1 MPLANEVRLF
11 RITGR
16 VQGVGYRFF
25 VERLAR
31 DLAINGWVRNC
42 QDGAVE
48 VHAECTAAR
57 MDKLR
62 AALAQGLPASRVEQ
76 VTEQAAAPLQ
86 CRSFTI
92 EATR

>member
-1 MPLANEVRLF
+1 MPLANDVRLF

-25 VERLAR
+25 VERVAR

-42 QDGAVE
+42 HDGAVE
-48 VHAECTAAR
+48 VHAECTPAR

-62 AALAQGLPASRVEQ
+62 AALAQGPQASRVEQ
-76 VTEQAAAPLQ
+76 VSEQAAAPLHS
-86 CRSFTI
+86 RSFTI
-92 EATR
+92 EASQ